1 MRQKTFG
8 FPLIL
13 WTITENLGPMKFVP
27 VKKIRLPLGVYKQ
40 QDRVVFVTIA
50 TADRQKGFAEYP
62 KLADDAT
69 PLLLETCRERA
80 ASLFAWCI
88 MPDHVHLRVGDENII
103 SFVRAF
109 KGRMTPKAR
118 AISPSR
124 KRWQRSFYD
133 HIWRNTE
140 SVVDIAGYIF
150 ENPVRSGWVVLPHQ
164 YPFVGSE
171 VWPNWRASYS

>member
-1 MRQKTFG
+1 
-8 FPLIL
+8 
-13 WTITENLGPMKFVP
+13 MKFVP

-50 TADRQKGFAEYP
+50 TADRTKWFAEYP

-69 PLLLETCRERA
+69 TLLLETCRKRA
-80 ASLFAWCI
+80 TSLFAWCI
-88 MPDHVHLRVGDENII
+88 MPDHVHLLVGDENII

-124 KRWQRSFYD
+124 KLWQRSFYD
-133 HIWRNTE
+133 HILRNTE
-140 SVVDIAGYIF
+140 SVLDISGYIF
-150 ENPVRSGWVVLPHQ
+150 ENPVRSGLVALPHQ

-171 VWPNWRASYS
+171 VWPNWRAAYS